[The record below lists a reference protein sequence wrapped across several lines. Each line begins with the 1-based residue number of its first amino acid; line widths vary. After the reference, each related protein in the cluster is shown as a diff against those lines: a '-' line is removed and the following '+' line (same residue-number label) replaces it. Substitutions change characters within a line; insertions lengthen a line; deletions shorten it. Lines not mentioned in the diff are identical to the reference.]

1 MENTTSTRIS
11 FGARAAAAAA
21 GVLILTVP
29 MVGSTKENAGKAPVA
44 NVARSSDVESRI
56 KTLRTELKITQEQD
70 AAWNDVAVAMR
81 ENAKAMDDIRT
92 RQAEEEKSATAPDMI
107 TAYGKTM
114 DAHAEAVHKFA
125 STFQPLYDS
134 MSDAQKKTADS
145 VFRARVH
152 EAAKRSKS

>member
-1 MENTTSTRIS
+1 METTQRTRIS
-11 FGARAAAAAA
+11 LGGRAAAVAV

-29 MVGSTKENAGKAPVA
+29 MVGSSKENPGKATRGPE
-44 NVARSSDVESRI
+44 VETRI
-56 KTLRTELKITQEQD
+56 KTLRTELKITPEQES
-70 AAWNDVAVAMR
+70 AWNDVAQAMR
-81 ENAKAMDDIRT
+81 DNAKSMEDVRT
-92 RQAEEEKSATAPDMI
+92 RQATEERTASAPDMI

-114 DAHAEAVHKFA
+114 DAHAEAIHKFA

-145 VFRARVH
+145 VFRARIH

>member
-1 MENTTSTRIS
+1 METTNRTRIS
-11 FGARAAAAAA
+11 FGARAAAVAAV

-29 MVGSTKENAGKAPVA
+29 MVGSSSSKESSGKA
-44 NVARSSDVESRI
+44 SGGDVEMRI
-56 KTLRTELKITQEQD
+56 KTLRTELKITPQQES
-70 AAWNDVAVAMR
+70 AWNDVAQAMR
-81 ENAKAMDDIRT
+81 ENAKSMEDIRA
-92 RQAEEEKSATAPDMI
+92 RQAAEEKSATAPDMI

-125 STFQPLYDS
+125 DTFQPLYDS